1 MRNWGWIWSH
11 ISKCRGLYFIAMLLW
26 ILESVAY
33 IATLT
38 LQQQIIDEV
47 IVKGQYPLFWRMLA
61 MIAICYVVYSLLF
74 VFSPY
79 LLGIV
84 HSFFRKRLTALALDH
99 LYHIPIPQ
107 LHKERTGR
115 YVELFSN
122 EIPAVARLIGEDI
135 ADAFKYIFH
144 ALIVSIIIGTASPLI
159 LAGVLVFSII
169 FVKMGRTFGA
179 RQKIMAAQIQNEKT
193 AVVICMEEGVASTRE
208 VVAFNREE
216 WEYKRYLRVFD
227 RYYQSVISEGK
238 MIVKQLLTKD
248 PIIWGSYMMALAIG
262 GYQVLQGEL
271 SVGFFVVIYQ
281 LTSELM
287 IGIEK
292 AYKVSVEVA
301 GKMAFVDRVRN
312 FLEDRTISDGTLP
325 FKEPVTSLSCSQ
337 ITFRYDGS
345 SDSVLKGC
353 NLAFP
358 IGKKVALVG
367 GSGSGKSTIA
377 HLLIRFFSPDSG
389 SILVN
394 EKKIE
399 QIKRGDWAKKVTI
412 VFQEPYLFALTIR
425 ENVVM
430 GVENVTQEQIEH
442 VCRLMCIH
450 NDIVNLPNGYD
461 TTIGERGI
469 TLSGGQK
476 QRLALARAVLR
487 NPEILILDEATSAL
501 DRHTERLIQRN
512 MDEIRQGK
520 TTIVI
525 AHRLSTIKNA
535 DIVYVMKGGR
545 VEEQGTHDELLQNN
559 HVYKELVDAEAKLI
573 SNLSNGRGEI
583 ETA

>member
-1 MRNWGWIWSH
+1 MRNWKWIWSH
-11 ISKCRGLYFIAMLLW
+11 ISECKGLYFIAMLLW
-26 ILESVAY
+26 LLESVTY

-47 IVKGQYPLFWRMLA
+47 FVKQQFSLFWKML
-61 MIAICYVVYSLLF
+61 ILIGICYVAYSLLF

-79 LLGIV
+79 LFGRV
-84 HSFFRKRLTALALDH
+84 HSFFRRRLTEQALSH
-99 LYHIPIPQ
+99 LNHIPIAQ

-115 YVELFSN
+115 YVELFTN

-135 ADAFKYIFH
+135 ADAVKYIFH
-144 ALIVSIIIGTASPLI
+144 ACIVSIVIGTASPFI
-159 LAGVLVFSII
+159 LVGVTVFSILL
-169 FVKMGRTFGA
+169 VKMGRTFGGK
-179 RQKIMAAQIQNEKT
+179 QKKMVAQIQQDKT
-193 AVVICMEEGVASTRE
+193 AVVVCLEEGVASTRE
-208 VVAFNREE
+208 VVAYHQEA
-216 WEYKRYLRVFD
+216 WEHQKYLNVFG
-227 RYYQSVISEGK
+227 RYYQSVMTEGK
-238 MIVKQLLTKD
+238 MMVKQLLTKD
-248 PIIWGSYMMALAIG
+248 PITWGSYMTALAIG
-262 GYQVLQGEL
+262 GYQVLQGDL

-292 AYKVSVEVA
+292 AYKFSVDVA

-312 FLEDRTISDGTLP
+312 FLEERTILDGMVRL
-325 FKEPVTSLSCSQ
+325 KEPVTSLSCTP
-337 ITFRYDGS
+337 ITYRYDGS
-345 SDSVLKGC
+345 AAPVLKEC
-353 NLAFP
+353 EMVFP

-389 SILVN
+389 SIFVN
-394 EKKIE
+394 GNDLE
-399 QIKRGDWAKKVTI
+399 QIRREDWANKATI

-430 GVENVTQEQIEH
+430 GLKDIPQEQIEY

-450 NDIVNLPNGYD
+450 DDIMNLPQGYE

-476 QRLALARAVLR
+476 QRLALARAVIR

-501 DRHTERLIQRN
+501 DRHTERLIQHN
-512 MDEIRQGK
+512 MDEIRKGK

-525 AHRLSTIKNA
+525 AHRLSTITNA
-535 DIVYVMKGGR
+535 DLIYVMKDGR
-545 VEEQGTHDELLQNN
+545 VAERGTHEELLLNN
-559 HVYKELVDAEAKLI
+559 RVYKELVDAETARYK
-573 SNLSNGRGEI
+573 SRTGVAEI